1 MPRLLHQ
8 FVLTL
13 ILMVGIVAHQIMSE
27 KSTFFHHSNDSRLM
41 ADLHRRNPAA
51 ITYIPISNVY
61 VPEADFPETFK
72 RFKTFYGAS
81 LRLKALFDSD
91 GIVKEVAP
99 FAMLPYGV
107 PESAA
112 GKGEFLDY
120 TPFMTHWEFVKELP
134 FGLTEIAIDQIK
146 HTGFSPAMSNGKPV
160 SQWVMINIEFGYNE
174 NRFASGCSTIDVTIM
189 DDTGIRWTG
198 NTWAHRDRGC
208 VIN

>member
-72 RFKTFYGAS
+72 RFKSFYGAS
-81 LRLKALFDSD
+81 LRLRALFDSD
-91 GIVKEVAP
+91 GTVKDVVP
-99 FAMLPYGV
+99 FPMLPYGV

-112 GKGEFLDY
+112 GKGEFPGY
-120 TPFMTHWEFVKELP
+120 TPFMRGWKFSKDLP
-134 FGLTEIAIDQIK
+134 FGLTEIAIDQIAR
-146 HTGFSPAMSNGKPV
+146 TGFSPATRAGKPV
-160 SQWVMINIEFGYNE
+160 SQWVMINVEFGYNE
-174 NRFASGCSTIDVTIM
+174 NRFASGCSTIEVTIM
-189 DDTGIRWTG
+189 DDKDVRWSG
-198 NTWAHRDRGC
+198 NTWVHRDRGC
-208 VIN
+208 VLI